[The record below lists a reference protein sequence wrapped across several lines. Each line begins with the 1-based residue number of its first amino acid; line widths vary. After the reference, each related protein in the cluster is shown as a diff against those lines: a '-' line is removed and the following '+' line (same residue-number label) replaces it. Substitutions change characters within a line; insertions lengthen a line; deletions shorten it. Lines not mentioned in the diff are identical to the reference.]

1 MNKEDIFIAAH
12 VGATDASSFLGDN
25 KNNVD
30 LAIFGPGNPIMA
42 HQIDE
47 YIEKDMYLKY
57 IDIYEEAIIKY
68 LKEK

>member
-1 MNKEDIFIAAH
+1 
-12 VGATDASSFLGDN
+12 
-25 KNNVD
+25 
-30 LAIFGPGNPIMA
+30 
-42 HQIDE
+42 DE